1 MKFPWFENKDIGCA
15 EAKDS
20 ANLHLFKAGYRP
32 VTSESCFNTPNV
44 LMKLTHLI
52 MFFTDLAFLLWR
64 WFGSLLPIDS
74 RAGAPEDEDL
84 DEPEPDSDSD
94 EESDQMSC

>member
-1 MKFPWFENKDIGCA
+1 MPKPRTQRTFTF
-15 EAKDS
+15 S
-20 ANLHLFKAGYRP
+20 RP
-32 VTSESCFNTPNV
+32 VIGRSHLSLASTRVPNV

-52 MFFTDLAFLLWR
+52 MFFTDTLPILVAFLLWR
-64 WFGSLLPIDS
+64 WLGSLLPIDS

-94 EESDQMSC
+94 EDQMSC